1 MARVGRPE
9 LYPVKK
15 LIGFDGEMLGAIER
29 WRRRQTPVPS
39 VSDAIRHLVDRGLS
53 SEGDATKPRAKRGV
67 TGL

>member
-1 MARVGRPE
+1 MVRVGRPE

-15 LIGFDGEMLGAIER
+15 LIGFDHEMLTAIDR

-39 VSDAIRHLVDRGLS
+39 VSDAIRHLIERGLA
-53 SEGDATKPRAKRGV
+53 SESKPAKRGV